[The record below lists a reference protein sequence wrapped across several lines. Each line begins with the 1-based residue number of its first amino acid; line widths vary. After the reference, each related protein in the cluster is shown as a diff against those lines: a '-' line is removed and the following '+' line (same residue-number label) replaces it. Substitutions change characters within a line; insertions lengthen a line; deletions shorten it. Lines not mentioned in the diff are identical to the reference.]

1 MSATALLGSQY
12 MRFLMAGALAALAN
26 FGSRFFFSRF
36 VDYSVAILLA
46 YLVGMLVAFI
56 LMREQVF
63 RATEGPLLRQAG
75 AFVLINIL
83 AVLQTLAV
91 SLVLARWLLPSFG
104 VIDHAES
111 IAHLVGVAVPAVTS
125 YFGHKW
131 LTFR

>member
-1 MSATALLGSQY
+1 MSAATLLSSQY

-36 VDYSVAILLA
+36 VDYSMAVLLA

-56 LMREQVF
+56 LMRGQVF
-63 RATEGPLLRQAG
+63 RATEGPWLRQAG
-75 AFVLINIL
+75 SFALINIL
-83 AVLQTLAV
+83 AALQTLAV
-91 SLVLARWLLPSFG
+91 SLLLVRWLLPSFG
-104 VIDHAES
+104 VVDHAEA
-111 IAHLVGVAVPAVTS
+111 IAHLVGVAAPAVTS